1 MPRDNVTAISQSE
14 AKVLFADVKS
24 AKALVLAVS
33 GGPDSTALMV
43 LAARWRKALKRGPE
57 LIAVTVDHGLR
68 AEAKREARAVARLA
82 KELGI
87 AHRTLRW
94 TDAKPKAGIPQAAR
108 EARYRLLAQAAHRAG
123 ASHVLTAHTL
133 DDQAETVVMRLARGS
148 GITGLA
154 AMRRVAVIPGRP
166 EGPGP
171 ESIFRST
178 GVMDSGLAAKRPRPG
193 MTGQNIVIVRPF
205 LDIPKARLIATL
217 TRSNIAFADDPTNRN
232 AAFTRARLRDLMPQ
246 LAAEGLDAARLA
258 LLARR
263 AGRADAALEQIVDIV
278 WHGLAA
284 AGPGR
289 SLRFQAAALA
299 RTPHE
304 ILLRLMQRAIGATA
318 SEGPVELGK
327 LEALADGLMEALA
340 AGILWRRT
348 LAGSLLTLKQGHL
361 AIETAPPRRSG
372 YGRGGRNALTKAAGK
387 WAKPTK
393 SR

>member
-1 MPRDNVTAISQSE
+1 MPRDNVTAISQAE
-14 AKVLFADVKS
+14 TKLLFADLKA

-68 AEAKREARAVARLA
+68 AEAKREARNVARLA
-82 KELGI
+82 EELGV
-87 AHRTLRW
+87 AHRTVRW
-94 TDAKPKAGIPQAAR
+94 KGDKPTKGIPQAAR
-108 EARYRLLAQAAHRAG
+108 VARYALLAQAARKAD
-123 ASHVLTAHTL
+123 ASHILTAHTR

-154 AMRRVAVIPGRP
+154 AMQRTSAVP
-166 EGPGP
+166 
-171 ESIFRST
+171 SHDA
-178 GVMDSGLAAKRPRPG
+178 VLL
-193 MTGQNIVIVRPF
+193 VRPF

-217 TRSNIAFADDPTNRN
+217 TKSNIAFADDPTNRD
-232 AAFTRARLRDLMPQ
+232 AAFTRARLRGLMPQ

-263 AGRADAALEQIVDIV
+263 AGRADAALEQVVDIV

-289 SLRFQAAALA
+289 SLRFEAAALA

-304 ILLRLMQRAIGATA
+304 ILLRLLGRAIDAAG

-327 LEALADGLMEALA
+327 LEALAEALVGA
-340 AGILWRRT
+340 LGSGIRWRRT
-348 LAGSLLTLKQGHL
+348 LAGALTALQNGVL
-361 AIETAPPRRSG
+361 TVETAPPRRSG
-372 YGRGGRNALTKAAGK
+372 YSGGGRNALTTAGGK
-387 WAKPTK
+387 RAKPAK